1 MPQET
6 PRNVVVGRPEAD
18 EAVPFFFNYINQVEG
33 DDILTALDRQLPEA
47 LTFFGR
53 YTEET
58 SLQPY
63 APGKWSLRQTL
74 GHITDVERILTFR
87 ALWLARGI
95 PSPLPSFDQD
105 HAVIAAESDGVTW
118 AAHREE
124 FERVRLASLSLFRN
138 LPADAWMRTGEVSG
152 HSISVRALAFIAAG
166 HCAHHLRIL
175 REI

>member
-1 MPQET
+1 MNPYI
-6 PRNVVVGRPEAD
+6 GRPEPT

-33 DDILTALDRQLPEA
+33 DDILTVLDQQFPVA
-47 LTFFGR
+47 VDFFGR

-63 APGKWSLRQTL
+63 APGKWTLRQTL
-74 GHITDVERILTFR
+74 GHITDVERIFTFR

-95 PSPLPSFDQD
+95 SSPLPSFDQD
-105 HAVIAAESDGVTW
+105 HAVVTAESDAVTW

-124 FERVRLASLSLFRN
+124 FERVRLATISLFRN
-138 LPADAWMRTGEVSG
+138 LPANAWMRTGEVSG
-152 HSISVRALAFIAAG
+152 HTISVRALAFIAAG